1 MLESLGID
9 AAQEELYE
17 HVLTRPGR
25 KADDLPASPAALDE
39 LVAMRLLRCLDGRYS
54 AVPPELALQHFLD
67 DRRLELERAA
77 ARVHEL
83 ERLHRATPD
92 PAGQVPIQIVPGDE
106 APMFQAAIYASLRHQ
121 LRAFETPPYGKRI
134 LPADA
139 EPAADAIHRGVRH
152 RIVYSRQ
159 AIEEQGLEIL
169 RVTLPIGEEARVVG
183 AVPMRLAIFDDT
195 VATMPIRTGR
205 PVTEG
210 ILVVRPSALL
220 DALIALFEQVWSTAL
235 PLNPDLRDELDPEDD
250 RTLIA
255 LLAAG
260 MGDQAIARQLGISLR
275 TVGRR
280 VQRVQ
285 NSLNAATR
293 FQAGVAVGLSRQ
305 AGGESPDHPSK
316 RV

>member
-1 MLESLGID
+1 MLESLGLD

-17 HVLTRPGR
+17 RVLTNPGLQVDPDTPER
-25 KADDLPASPAALDE
+25 AVLDQLVSRRLVRRSDD
-39 LVAMRLLRCLDGRYS
+39 RYT
-54 AVPPELALQHFLD
+54 AVPPELALQRLLD
-67 DRRLELERAA
+67 DRRLELDRAA
-77 ARVHEL
+77 ARVREL

-92 PAGQVPIQIVPGDE
+92 PEQQVPVQFVPGDE
-106 APMFQAAIYASLRHQ
+106 APHFQRAIHATTRNQ
-121 LRAFETPPYGKRI
+121 LRALETPPYGKPFE
-134 LPADA
+134 LGDT
-139 EPAADAIHRGVRH
+139 EPEVGAIHRGVRH
-152 RIVYSRQ
+152 RIVYSRE
-159 AIEEQGLEIL
+159 AVDVQGLDVL
-169 RVTLPIGEEARVVG
+169 RLTLTIGEEARVAG
-183 AVPMRLAIFDDT
+183 DVPLRLSIFDDA
-195 VATMPIRTGR
+195 VATMPLRTGR

-210 ILVVRPSALL
+210 LLVIRPSALL

-235 PLNPDLRDELDPEDD
+235 PLSPDLTDGLDPDDD

-285 NSLNAATR
+285 TTLNAATR
-293 FQAGVAVGLSRQ
+293 FQAGVAIGVQQ
-305 AGGESPDHPSK
+305 AQDHPSK

>member
-1 MLESLGID
+1 VLESLGLD

-17 HVLTRPGR
+17 RVLTRPGLTVGEDSAER
-25 KADDLPASPAALDE
+25 AVLDE
-39 LVAMRLLRCLDGRYS
+39 LVTRRLVRCTDGRYT
-54 AVPPELALQHFLD
+54 AVPPELALQRLLD
-67 DRRLELERAA
+67 DRQLELDRAA
-77 ARVHEL
+77 ARVREL

-92 PAGQVPIQIVPGDE
+92 PGQQVPVQFIPGDE
-106 APMFQAAIYASLRHQ
+106 APYFQKAIHATTRNQ
-121 LRAFETPPYGKRI
+121 LRALETPPYGKPFD
-134 LPADA
+134 LGDA
-139 EPAADAIHRGVRH
+139 EPEVGAIHRGVRH
-152 RIVYSRQ
+152 RIVYSRE
-159 AIEEQGLEIL
+159 AVEVQGLDVL
-169 RVTLPIGEEARVVG
+169 RVPLTIGEEARVAG
-183 AVPMRLAIFDDT
+183 DVPVRLSIFDDA
-195 VATMPIRTGR
+195 VATMPLRTGR

-210 ILVVRPSALL
+210 ILVIRPSALL

-235 PLNPDLRDELDPEDD
+235 PLTPDLTDALDPEDD

-293 FQAGVAVGLSRQ
+293 FQAGVAIGWQQ
-305 AGGESPDHPSK
+305 AKDQGVK
-316 RV
+316 TV